1 MAAPSC
7 VTYQGVPCRHPVSM
21 PDGTPAPSRTTIV
34 CGVAPMKSS
43 LGSAAEAG
51 RVAKATCML
60 LLPVRPR
67 FSQGLGGEYLQRGSS
82 EGAFDDHREPLP
94 ANGLVQV
101 ADMLGVREVGDRA
114 KGTDR
119 MHACDH
125 EEQPA
130 VWALEPGEVGDVAA
144 GCGVRV
150 DR

>member
-7 VTYQGVPCRHPVSM
+7 VTYQGVPCWQPVSM
-21 PDGTPAPSRTTIV
+21 PGGTLAPSRTTIV

-43 LGSAAEAG
+43 LGLAVEAG
-51 RVAKATCML
+51 RVAKVTFMP
-60 LLPVRPR
+60 LLPVRPG
-67 FSQGLGGEYLQRGSS
+67 FGEGLGGEHLQRGPG

-94 ANGLVQV
+94 ANGLMQA

-125 EEQPA
+125 EERPA